1 MLEKA
6 SKISESY
13 FNPSVPSC
21 PVPAELPMHEQ
32 RANPLNCG
40 GFFFHGDF
48 LTCALWQGTVPQ
60 THILPCSSPGF
71 CFSFK
76 ILVFVMMNAP
86 AKVFE
91 SLGFG
96 AVGEEKVSPR
106 LHGGCVQ
113 GTGIPSSVSLG
124 PLCRLPLKYSMF

>member
-13 FNPSVPSC
+13 FNPSLPSC

-48 LTCALWQGTVPQ
+48 LTCALWQGMVPQ

-96 AVGEEKVSPR
+96 AVGEEKCHQGSMGAVCRGQGSPAVSV
-106 LHGGCVQ
+106 LVLSADC
-113 GTGIPSSVSLG
+113 L
-124 PLCRLPLKYSMF
+124 

>member
-13 FNPSVPSC
+13 FNPSLPSC

-32 RANPLNCG
+32 RANPLNCR

-96 AVGEEKVSPR
+96 AVGEEKVSPG